1 MTFII
6 KAFTLKLS
14 QFQDIQ
20 HRKERRFMITS
31 LTRINELAQRERTI
45 GLTYDEIRERSILRQ
60 HYLAEIR
67 GQVLSTMKGMTVMD
81 VTGADITPQ
90 KLRDVQ

>member
-1 MTFII
+1 
-6 KAFTLKLS
+6 
-14 QFQDIQ
+14 
-20 HRKERRFMITS
+20 MITS

-60 HYLAEIR
+60 RYLAEIR

>member
-1 MTFII
+1 
-6 KAFTLKLS
+6 
-14 QFQDIQ
+14 
-20 HRKERRFMITS
+20 MITS